1 MYARFTKS
9 VVRGLALAIVAFAP
23 VAITAQD
30 SAKPAAAPASDSPS
44 KWDIFLGYSYL
55 APTGQVRS
63 TAGISAYQAINFGGI
78 VSGTRFF
85 NNYLGAQ
92 VEIDEHTESQDLRP
106 LHTHWNNSNDDFAG
120 GSAGLLVR
128 FPSSEVTPFLHALV
142 GTERIGGPGGQK
154 DTFGEVV
161 TAGGGIDYATPFHP
175 FGFPLSFR
183 MVQADFQYDHAN
195 FGTGTF
201 GGRANVKAVRLS
213 SGLVLHIGTIAPPPP
228 VTLACAVDHAKI
240 YAGDP
245 VTATATAGSL
255 IPKENVLYSISGAG
269 ATGAAAT
276 LSIKT
281 DALAPNTYTVNCG
294 VKEGK
299 PGKEGLKPW
308 ESASAT
314 ATFEIIPFDPPTI
327 ACSASPTQIK
337 TTDTSNI
344 TAVGVSP
351 QNRNPLTYSYSAS
364 SGAVTG
370 NGSSA
375 VYTPAGAG
383 DATITCTVADKDGKT
398 ASATTST
405 VSATAPYVAPVKTE
419 EEIQIEKNLALH
431 SVFFPT
437 AQPREKTPEIGLVP
451 SQEAT
456 LTALA
461 ADFITYTTKY
471 NHPDAHL
478 ILTGHADIRGTAEYN
493 QKLTDRRVARAKAV
507 LVEKGVSADAIET
520 KSDGNTTELNTD
532 QVKDLIAANASLS
545 ADEQKNVL
553 KQLPIIVLAQNRRVD
568 ITLQAAGIAT
578 ENSVQLYP
586 FNAADSLT
594 LLDKKAL
601 GAPAKKAPVAMKA
614 PATKKKAAVKK

>member
-9 VVRGLALAIVAFAP
+9 VVRGLALAIVALAP
-23 VAITAQD
+23 VAISAQD
-30 SAKPAAAPASDSPS
+30 SAKTAAAPTSDSPS

-55 APTGQVRS
+55 APTGQVR
-63 TAGISAYQAINFGGI
+63 TTTGISAYQAINFGGI

-85 NNYLGAQ
+85 NNYVGAQ
-92 VEIDEHTESQDLRP
+92 VEVDEHTQSQDLRP

-120 GSAGLLVR
+120 GSVGFLVR

-142 GTERIGGPGGQK
+142 GTERIGGPDGQK

-183 MVQADFQYDHAN
+183 IVQADFQYDHAN
-195 FGTGTF
+195 FGVGQF
-201 GGRANVKAVRLS
+201 GGRANVKAARLS
-213 SGLVLHIGTIAPPPP
+213 SGFVLHVGTIAPPPP
-228 VTLACAVDHAKI
+228 VTLACAVDHTVI
-240 YAGDP
+240 FAGDP

-255 IPKENVLYSISGAG
+255 IPKDSVVYSISGAG
-269 ATGAAAT
+269 STGAAAT

-281 DALAPNTYTVNCG
+281 DALEPNTYTVNCG

-314 ATFEIIPFDPPTI
+314 ATFTVKPFDPPTVT
-327 ACSASPTQIK
+327 CSSNPGAVK
-337 TTDTSNI
+337 TTDTSAI

-364 SGAVTG
+364 SGTVTG
-370 NGSSA
+370 SGSSA
-375 VYTPAGAG
+375 VYTPSGAG
-383 DATITCTVADKDGKT
+383 DSTITCNVADKDGKT
-398 ASATTST
+398 ASATTV
-405 VSATAPYVAPVKTE
+405 VSATVPYVAPVKTE

-507 LVEKGVSADAIET
+507 LVEKGISADAIET
-520 KSDGNTTELNTD
+520 KSDGNTTELDTD
-532 QVKDLIAANASLS
+532 QVKALVASNTSLS

-568 ITLQAAGIAT
+568 ITLQAVGIAT

-601 GAPAKKAPVAMKA
+601 GAPAKKAPAAMKA
-614 PATKKKAAVKK
+614 PATKKKAAAKK